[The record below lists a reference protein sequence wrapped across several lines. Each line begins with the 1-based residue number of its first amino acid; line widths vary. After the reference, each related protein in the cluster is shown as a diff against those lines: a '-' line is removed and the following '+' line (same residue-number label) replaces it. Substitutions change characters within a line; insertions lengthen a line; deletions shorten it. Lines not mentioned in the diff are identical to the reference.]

1 MAALL
6 TSRIMLN
13 SKKSDLLGLF
23 ECVEIYFFLNPLSI
37 HNNNLLTSLMYGN
50 LCLFN
55 CDVMHLINS
64 PQLVKHCLK
73 NIPIRLGGLDKLV
86 LKFLEIDIKF
96 K

>member
-1 MAALL
+1 
-6 TSRIMLN
+6 
-13 SKKSDLLGLF
+13 
-23 ECVEIYFFLNPLSI
+23 
-37 HNNNLLTSLMYGN
+37 MYGN

-86 LKFLEIDIKF
+86 LKFLEIDIKLSENN
-96 K
+96 KY